1 MSSIAAMAGE
11 VRQIRSKWSEPEK
24 LRLALDEPDDK
35 RGVSW
40 FWMVALACLA
50 LGFSAI
56 YLRHDMAA
64 ALKPKPGAPQAL
76 SAGQVQVIDA
86 DTIRVGSREANIR
99 LVGFS
104 TPRTQGAQCDVERER
119 GYAAMRRLRSI
130 VESASLELQQVACAC
145 PPNTEGTEA
154 CNAGRRCGIL
164 RANGWDIGERLIAE
178 GLAVRTSCSA
188 TNCAPP
194 ARHWCDAPR

>member
-1 MSSIAAMAGE
+1 MPGE
-11 VRQIRSKWSEPEK
+11 TRQIKTRWSEPDK
-24 LRLALDEPDDK
+24 LRLALDEPEEK

-64 ALKPKPGAPQAL
+64 ALKPKPGAPQVL

-86 DTIRVGSREANIR
+86 DTIRIRDANIR
-99 LVGFS
+99 LAGFS
-104 TPRTQGAQCDVERER
+104 TPRTQNAQCDVEREK

-130 VESASLELQQVACAC
+130 VETTTLELQPMPCAC

-164 RANGWDIGERLIAE
+164 RANGWDVGERFIAE
-178 GLAVRTSCSA
+178 GLAVRLTCTATSCS
-188 TNCAPP
+188 PP
-194 ARHWCDAPR
+194 ARPWCEAPQ

>member
-1 MSSIAAMAGE
+1 MPGE
-11 VRQIRSKWSEPEK
+11 VRQIRSRWSEPEK
-24 LRLALDEPDDK
+24 LRLALDEPEDK

-64 ALKPKPGAPQAL
+64 ALKGKPGAPQSL
-76 SAGQVQVIDA
+76 SASQVQVIDA
-86 DTIRVGSREANIR
+86 DTIRVAGRDGNIR
-99 LVGFS
+99 LMGFS
-104 TPRTQGAQCDVERER
+104 TPQTQHAQCDVEREK
-119 GYAAMRRLRSI
+119 GYAAMRRMRSI
-130 VESASLELQQVACAC
+130 IETTSLELQPVPCAC

-164 RANGWDIGERLIAE
+164 RANGWDVGERF
-178 GLAVRTSCSA
+178 
-188 TNCAPP
+188 
-194 ARHWCDAPR
+194 

>member
-1 MSSIAAMAGE
+1 
-11 VRQIRSKWSEPEK
+11 
-24 LRLALDEPDDK
+24 
-35 RGVSW
+35 
-40 FWMVALACLA
+40 MVALACVA

-64 ALKPKPGAPQAL
+64 ALKAKPGAPQAL

-86 DTIRVGSREANIR
+86 DTIRISGREGDIR

-104 TPRTQGAQCDVERER
+104 TPQTQRAQCDVERER
-119 GYAAMRRLRSI
+119 GYTAMRRLRSI
-130 VESASLELQQVACAC
+130 VESASLELQPLPCAC

-164 RANGWDIGERLIAE
+164 RANGWDIGERLHRRGPCRAHE
-178 GLAVRTSCSA
+178 LHRHGLCAARAALVRRTALTADALPLRMMSLQPSVSA
-188 TNCAPP
+188 
-194 ARHWCDAPR
+194 RS

>member
-1 MSSIAAMAGE
+1 MAGDL
-11 VRQIRSKWSEPEK
+11 RQIRTKWSEPEK
-24 LRLALDEPDDK
+24 LRLALDEPDEK

-64 ALKPKPGAPQAL
+64 ALKAKPGAPQAL
-76 SAGQVQVIDA
+76 SAGQIQVIDA
-86 DTIRVGSREANIR
+86 DTIRVSGRTGDVR
-99 LVGFS
+99 LNGIS
-104 TPRTQGAQCDVERER
+104 TPQTQRAQCDAERER

-145 PPNTEGTEA
+145 PPNTEGSEA

-164 RANGWDIGERLIAE
+164 RANGWDVGERFIAE
-178 GLAVRTSCSA
+178 GLAVRMTCTATGCS
-188 TNCAPP
+188 PP
-194 ARHWCDAPR
+194 ARPWCEASK